1 MFSFSLADP
10 LGWASSRV
18 EELKEE
24 LNVTNVLKWVGSL
37 AELLKELEGEQN
49 KLERREVREEVTC
62 PVGTWRCLSEVLEEG
77 IHHFYLPGSLRR

>member
-1 MFSFSLADP
+1 MFPSFSLADP

-24 LNVTNVLKWVGSL
+24 LSATNVLEWVASL
-37 AELLKELEGEQN
+37 TGLLKELEVEENKVKKGEVA
-49 KLERREVREEVTC
+49 EVSC
-62 PVGTWRCLSEVLEEG
+62 PVETWRCLSEVLEEG